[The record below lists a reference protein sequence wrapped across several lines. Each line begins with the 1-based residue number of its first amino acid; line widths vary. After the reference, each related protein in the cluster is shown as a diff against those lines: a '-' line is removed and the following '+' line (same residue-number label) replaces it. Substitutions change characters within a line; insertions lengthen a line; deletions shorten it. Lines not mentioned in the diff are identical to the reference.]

1 MATPSEIVSAFIALW
16 EQPDGFPQAVDT
28 YFTADTVWEN
38 HGLIT
43 TRGPEEAIGFYDQFG
58 AATGMAGMK
67 IDVLA
72 LAETGGAETGN
83 KVLTERVDYI
93 LDAGG
98 ETVMTV
104 PVMGIFEVA
113 GGRITAWRDYF
124 DTIANSPPAG

>member
-1 MATPSEIVSAFIALW
+1 MQTPSQIVSDFIALW
-16 EQPDGFPQAVDT
+16 EEPDGFPQAVDT
-28 YFTADTVWEN
+28 YFTPDTVWEN

-58 AATGMAGMK
+58 AATGMKGMR
-67 IDVLA
+67 IDVTA
-72 LAETGGAETGN
+72 IAETGA

-93 LDAGG
+93 LGAGG

-104 PVMGIFEVA
+104 PVMGIFEVE

-124 DTIANSPPAG
+124 DTVANSPPAG

>member
-1 MATPSEIVSAFIALW
+1 MQTPSQIVADFIALW
-16 EQPDGFPQAVDT
+16 EEPDGFPQAVDT
-28 YFTADTVWEN
+28 YFTPDTVWEN

-58 AATGMAGMK
+58 AATGMKGMR
-67 IDVLA
+67 IDVTA
-72 LAETGGAETGN
+72 IAETGQ

-93 LDAGG
+93 LGAGG

-104 PVMGIFEVA
+104 PVMGIFEVE

-124 DTIANSPPAG
+124 DTVANSPPAG

>member
-1 MATPSEIVSAFIALW
+1 MQTPSQIVSDFIALW
-16 EQPDGFPQAVDT
+16 EEPDGFPQAVDT
-28 YFTADTVWEN
+28 YFTPDTVWEN

-58 AATGMAGMK
+58 AATGMKGMR
-67 IDVLA
+67 IDVTA
-72 LAETGGAETGN
+72 IAETGH

-93 LDAGG
+93 LGAGG

-104 PVMGIFEVA
+104 PVMGIFEVE

-124 DTIANSPPAG
+124 DTVANSPPAG

>member
-1 MATPSEIVSAFIALW
+1 MQSPAQIVSDFIALW
-16 EQPDGFPQAVDT
+16 EEPDGFPQAVDT
-28 YFTADTVWEN
+28 YFTPDTVWEN

-58 AATGMAGMK
+58 AATGMKGMR

-72 LAETGGAETGN
+72 IAETGA

-93 LDAGG
+93 LGAGG

-104 PVMGIFEVA
+104 PVMGIFEVE

-124 DTIANSPPAG
+124 DTVANSPPAG

>member
-1 MATPSEIVSAFIALW
+1 MMQTPSQIVTDFIALW
-16 EQPDGFPQAVDT
+16 EEPDGFPQAVDT
-28 YFTADTVWEN
+28 YFTPDTVWEN

-58 AATGMAGMK
+58 AATGMKGMR
-67 IDVLA
+67 IDVTA
-72 LAETGGAETGN
+72 IAETGR

-93 LDAGG
+93 LGAGG

-104 PVMGIFEVA
+104 PVMGIFEVE

-124 DTIANSPPAG
+124 DTVANSPPAG

>member
-1 MATPSEIVSAFIALW
+1 MQTPSQIVTDFIALW
-16 EQPDGFPQAVDT
+16 EEPDGFPQAVDT

-72 LAETGGAETGN
+72 MAETGA

-104 PVMGIFEVA
+104 PVMGIFEVE

-124 DTIANSPPAG
+124 DTIANSPPAA

>member
-1 MATPSEIVSAFIALW
+1 MMATPSEIVAAFIALW

-28 YFTADTVWEN
+28 YFATDTVWEN

-67 IDVLA
+67 IDVRA
-72 LAETGGAETGN
+72 IAETGN
-83 KVLTERVDYI
+83 KVLTERTDYI
-93 LDAGG
+93 LNAAG

-124 DTIANSPPAG
+124 DTIANAPPAA